1 MKGNIMW
8 NPSIPASLI
17 GLSLFS
23 AQAWGQIANIT
34 YFPPAGS
41 GCSADDSEL
50 IASGDDLYWNLGLA
64 LNLPAVG
71 SGNRFCAMRAGI
83 ELVRGYY
90 PTEIRQEIKFG
101 ARKSRDGAV
110 LSLSSFHSLFG
121 YSSQPT
127 QFNYPSG
134 TPLLETSKTIEWTT
148 DLRFIPQSYW
158 CAADR
163 NPKGL
168 WTARIAINGLV
179 ENPGASLVFGPDGV
193 KTTYRWKFNWARC
206 PGF

>member
-1 MKGNIMW
+1 MSNQ
-8 NPSIPASLI
+8 SIKVSLM

-23 AQAWGQIANIT
+23 AQAWGQLASIT

-41 GCSADDSEL
+41 GCSADNSEL
-50 IASGDDLYWNLGLA
+50 IASGDDLYWSLGLA
-64 LNLPAVG
+64 LSLPPAG
-71 SGNRFCAMRAGI
+71 SGNRYCAMRAGI
-83 ELVRGYY
+83 ELARGYY
-90 PTEIRQEIKFG
+90 PTEIWQEIKFG
-101 ARKSRDGAV
+101 AMKSRDGAV
-110 LSLSSFHSLFG
+110 LSLSSSHSLFG

-134 TPLLETSKTIEWTT
+134 IPFQESSKTLAWTT

-179 ENPGASLVFGPDGV
+179 ENPGAYLVFGPDGQ